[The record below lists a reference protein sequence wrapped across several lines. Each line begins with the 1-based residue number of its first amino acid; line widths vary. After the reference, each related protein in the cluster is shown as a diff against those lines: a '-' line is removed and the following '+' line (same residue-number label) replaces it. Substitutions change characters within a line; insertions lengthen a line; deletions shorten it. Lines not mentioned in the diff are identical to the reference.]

1 MSFLYSIGHCLP
13 CQIISHRKAAI
24 LPPFQMGQKHFML
37 SLCTASAG
45 RFRSRAISAAS
56 FEPFCPCVV
65 PPPPLQ
71 QSQMAI
77 AVRRNSHHQSIPAAD
92 RPDADFFRYIRDSI
106 PLPQRIHPHSTSSSM
121 TNRSFQTTITPCSFV
136 RSDLILRSSRYCG
149 KLLVQSDHS
158 SGKAWQTFQAF
169 ERTGPRQF

>member
-37 SLCTASAG
+37 SLYRLGRQIPVQGDLSGQLRTILPLHGTTA
-45 RFRSRAISAAS
+45 
-56 FEPFCPCVV
+56 
-65 PPPPLQ
+65 PLQ
-71 QSQMAI
+71 QSQMAT

-121 TNRSFQTTITPCSFV
+121 TNRRFQTTITPCSFV

-158 SGKAWQTFQAF
+158 SEKAWQTFQAF